1 MTSLRQCGEQL
12 LAVPQVG
19 RHLFDE
25 GVCRHE
31 FLQRHHDRELGD
43 QFVAANAAEIESGVA
58 VTGALALDDAVDE
71 ILRRPEEIGHS
82 HSQRHDCFCPS
93 QRNNHFGMP
102 KTERKLNVGFLT
114 QVSRC
119 FVLGTAQLSEN
130 LLARRIPLAASQ
142 LPALRRWP
150 FLSGEHGRR
159 VRGNVP
165 RRPLSHRSGQS
176 EFKWGSHGKDCD
188 RHPHCA
194 GRWPAVRFVLDGAL
208 HAVHRGFSRAG

>member
-12 LAVPQVG
+12 FAVPQVG

-25 GVCRHE
+25 GVCRQE
-31 FLQRHHDRELGD
+31 FFQRHHDRELGD

-58 VTGALALDDAVDE
+58 VTGALALDDVVDE

-82 HSQRHDCFCPS
+82 HFAHDCFCPS

-102 KTERKLNVGFLT
+102 KTERKLNVGFPT

-150 FLSGEHGRR
+150 FPFRR
-159 VRGNVP
+159 T
-165 RRPLSHRSGQS
+165 RPTSTGQRPSSAALTSLGAERIQMGVTWQRLRSTS
-176 EFKWGSHGKDCD
+176 
-188 RHPHCA
+188 
-194 GRWPAVRFVLDGAL
+194 
-208 HAVHRGFSRAG
+208 SRCSLGVF